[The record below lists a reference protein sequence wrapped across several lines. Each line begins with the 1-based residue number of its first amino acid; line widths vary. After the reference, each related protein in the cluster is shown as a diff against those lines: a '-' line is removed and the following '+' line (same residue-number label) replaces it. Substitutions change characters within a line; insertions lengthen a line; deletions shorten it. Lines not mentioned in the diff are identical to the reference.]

1 MYGGLTMI
9 VSNSTQSSRKSKQT
23 QQSTKPQA
31 KKQISPLRQRMIC
44 DMELAGYTQG
54 THQSYIGAVVKL
66 QDHYTI
72 RPDKLTEK
80 QVQQYIF
87 WLRDEKRVAQGTFQ
101 TNWAGIKF
109 FYYHTLGVD
118 WTLFTRKKVRQ
129 PLRKRLPVPIAW
141 EDGHRLIAALQK
153 PGYQL
158 CCSFMLALGLRIGDV
173 VVLPVD
179 SIDATQMLVRV
190 IGKRNKERV
199 VPLPDTLLVAL
210 RRFWLTHRHPRL
222 LFPNRRGTAPLCQK
236 SLRHAFNQ
244 ARDTLGIPKTIKPHS
259 LRHGFATHLL
269 ENGVDIRIVQMLLGH
284 ASLRSTEIYTHLTKP
299 MCDNL
304 RHQLDRMFADLFTQ
318 GGNHD

>member
-1 MYGGLTMI
+1 MVT
-9 VSNSTQSSRKSKQT
+9 RDSKQST
-23 QQSTKPQA
+23 YTSQKTLKSTKPRA
-31 KKQISPLRQRMIC
+31 KKQVSPLRQRMIS

-54 THQSYIGAVVKL
+54 TQQIYIGAVVKL
-66 QDHYTI
+66 QDHYRI

-80 QVQQYIF
+80 QVQQYLF
-87 WLRDEKRVAQGTFQ
+87 WLRDEKKVAQGTFQ

-118 WTLFTRKKVRQ
+118 WPLVTRKKVRQ

-141 EDGHRLIAALQK
+141 ADGHRLIAALQK

-158 CCSFMLALGLRIGDV
+158 CCSLMLALGLRIGDV
-173 VVLPVD
+173 VVLTVN
-179 SIDATQMLVRV
+179 SIDATQMLVRI

-199 VPLPDTLLVAL
+199 VPLPETLLVAL
-210 RRFWLTHRHPRL
+210 RSFWLTHHHPRL
-222 LFPNRRGTAPLCQK
+222 LFPNRRATAPLCVK
-236 SLRHAFNQ
+236 SLRKAFNQ

-304 RHQLDRMFADLFTQ
+304 RHQLNGMFADLFTE
-318 GGNHD
+318 GGNHE

>member
-1 MYGGLTMI
+1 MI
-9 VSNSTQSSRKSKQT
+9 RSHGEHSSRKSKHTVQG
-23 QQSTKPQA
+23 TKPQA
-31 KKQISPLRQRMIC
+31 KKQVSPLRQRMIG
-44 DMELAGYTQG
+44 DMELAGLTGGTQ
-54 THQSYIGAVVKL
+54 QNYIRAVLML

-87 WLRDEKRVAQGTFQ
+87 WLRDEKKVAKGTFQ
-101 TNWAGIKF
+101 SNWAGIKF

-118 WTLFTRKKVRQ
+118 WPLFTRKKVRP

-141 EDGHRLIAALQK
+141 QDGHRLIGALQR
-153 PGYQL
+153 PDYQL

-173 VVLPVD
+173 VALTVN
-179 SIDATQMLVRV
+179 SIDAPQMLVRV

-199 VPLPDTLLVAL
+199 VPLPQTLLVAL
-210 RRFWLTHRHPRL
+210 RKFWLTHRHPRL
-222 LFPNRRGTAPLCQK
+222 LFPNGRGTAPLCVE
-236 SLRHAFNQ
+236 SLRQAFNQ
-244 ARDTLGIPKTIKPHS
+244 ARDTLGMAKAIKPHS

-269 ENGVDIRIVQMLLGH
+269 EKGVDIRIVQILLGH

-304 RHQLDRMFADLFTQ
+304 RHQLDRMFSDLFTQ
-318 GGNHD
+318 GGNHE

>member
-1 MYGGLTMI
+1 MI
-9 VSNSTQSSRKSKQT
+9 RSNGKQSSRKSNQT
-23 QQSTKPQA
+23 LHSTKPQA
-31 KKQISPLRQRMIC
+31 KKQVSPLRQRMIC
-44 DMELAGYTQG
+44 DMELAGYTPG
-54 THQSYIGAVVKL
+54 TQQSYIGAVVKL
-66 QDHYTI
+66 QNHYHV

-87 WLRDEKRVAQGTFQ
+87 WLRDEKKVAKGTFQ
-101 TNWAGIKF
+101 SNWAGIKF

-118 WTLFTRKKVRQ
+118 WPLVTRKKVRQ
-129 PLRKRLPVPIAW
+129 PLCKRLPVPIAW

-158 CCSFMLALGLRIGDV
+158 CCSLMLALGLRIGDV
-173 VVLPVD
+173 LALTVQ
-179 SIDATQMLVRV
+179 SIKARQMIVRV

-199 VPLPDTLLVAL
+199 LPLSETLLMAL
-210 RRFWLTHRHPRL
+210 RSFWCTHRHPRL
-222 LFPNRRGTAPLCQK
+222 LFPNCRGTAPLCDQ

-244 ARDTLGIPKTIKPHS
+244 ARDSLGISKNIKPHS

-284 ASLRSTEIYTHLTKP
+284 SSLRSTEIYTHLTKP

-304 RHQLDRMFADLFTQ
+304 RHQLDRMFADVFTE
-318 GGNHD
+318 GGSHE

>member
-1 MYGGLTMI
+1 MVTRDGKQLARE
-9 VSNSTQSSRKSKQT
+9 NSMARQSA
-23 QQSTKPQA
+23 KPQTRH
-31 KKQISPLRQRMIC
+31 KVSPLRQRMID
-44 DMELAGYTQG
+44 DMELAGYTPG
-54 THQSYIGAVVKL
+54 TQQTYIGAVVKL
-66 QDHYTI
+66 QDHYHV

-80 QVQQYIF
+80 QVLQYIF
-87 WLRDEKRVAQGTFQ
+87 WLRDQKKVPKGTFQ

-118 WTLFTRKKVRQ
+118 WPLVTRKKVRQ
-129 PLRKRLPVPIAW
+129 PLCKRLPVPIAW

-173 VVLPVD
+173 FALTIN

-199 VPLPDTLLVAL
+199 VPLPQTLLVAL
-210 RRFWLTHRHPRL
+210 RRFWLTHRHRRL
-222 LFPNRRGTAPLCQK
+222 LFPNRRGTAPLCEK

-244 ARDTLGIPKTIKPHS
+244 ARDTLGIPKDIKPHS

-269 ENGVDIRIVQMLLGH
+269 EKGVDIRIVQMLLGH

-304 RHQLDRMFADLFTQ
+304 RHQLDRMFADIFTQ
-318 GGNHD
+318 GGSHE

>member
-1 MYGGLTMI
+1 MS
-9 VSNSTQSSRKSKQT
+9 VSHSTQSSRKCKQT
-23 QQSTKPQA
+23 LQSTKPQA
-31 KKQISPLRQRMIC
+31 KKQISPLRQNMIS
-44 DMELAGYTQG
+44 DMELAGHTQG
-54 THQSYIGAVVKL
+54 TQQIYIGAVVKL
-66 QDHYTI
+66 QDHYGI

-80 QVQQYIF
+80 QVQQYLF

-101 TNWAGIKF
+101 TYWAGIKF

-118 WTLFTRKKVRQ
+118 WPLVTRKKVRQ

-141 EDGHRLIAALQK
+141 EDGHRLIAAVEK
-153 PGYQL
+153 PAYQL

-173 VVLPVD
+173 VVLPVK

-199 VPLPDTLLVAL
+199 VPLPRTLLRAL
-210 RRFWLTHRHPRL
+210 REFWLTHHHPRL
-222 LFPNRRGTAPLCQK
+222 LFPNRRGTGPICVK
-236 SLRHAFNQ
+236 SLRSAFNQ
-244 ARDTLGIPKTIKPHS
+244 ARDSLGIPKTITPHC

-269 ENGVDIRIVQMLLGH
+269 ESGVDIRIVQMLLGH

-304 RHQLDRMFADLFTQ
+304 RHQLDRMFADLFTG

>member
-1 MYGGLTMI
+1 MI
-9 VSNSTQSSRKSKQT
+9 R
-23 QQSTKPQA
+23 
-31 KKQISPLRQRMIC
+31 
-44 DMELAGYTQG
+44 DMELAGYTAG
-54 THQSYIGAVVKL
+54 TQQAYISAVVKL
-66 QDHYTI
+66 QDHYHV
-72 RPDKLTEK
+72 RPDRLSEK

-87 WLRDEKRVAQGTFQ
+87 WLRDEKKVAKGTFQ
-101 TNWAGIKF
+101 SNWAGIKF

-118 WTLFTRKKVRQ
+118 WPLFTRKKVRQ

-141 EDGHRLIAALQK
+141 ADGHRLIAALK
-153 PGYQL
+153 RPDYQL

-173 VVLPVD
+173 VVLTVN

-199 VPLPDTLLVAL
+199 LPLPQTLLVAL
-210 RRFWLTHRHPRL
+210 RRFWLTRRL
-222 LFPNRRGTAPLCQK
+222 LFPNRRATAPLCVQ

-244 ARDTLGIPKTIKPHS
+244 ARDTLGIPKNIKPHS

-269 ENGVDIRIVQMLLGH
+269 ENGVDIRIVQILLGH

-304 RHQLDRMFADLFTQ
+304 RHQLDRMFADLFTE
-318 GGNHD
+318 GGNHE

>member
-1 MYGGLTMI
+1 MT
-9 VSNSTQSSRKSKQT
+9 VRSNSKQSTCQSKQT
-23 QQSTKPQA
+23 LQGTKPQT
-31 KKQISPLRQRMIC
+31 KKQVSPLRQRMIS
-44 DMELAGYTQG
+44 DMELAGYTPG
-54 THQSYIGAVVKL
+54 TQQSYIGAVVKL

-72 RPDKLTEK
+72 RPDKLSEK
-80 QVQQYIF
+80 QVLQYIF
-87 WLRDEKRVAQGTFQ
+87 WLRDEKKVPKGTFQ

-118 WTLFTRKKVRQ
+118 WPLVTRKKVRQ
-129 PLRKRLPVPIAW
+129 PLCKRLPVPIAW
-141 EDGHRLIAALQK
+141 QDGHRLIAALQK

-158 CCSFMLALGLRIGDV
+158 CCSLMLALGLRIGDV
-173 VVLPVD
+173 LALTVH
-179 SIDATQMLVRV
+179 SINARQMIVRV

-199 VPLPDTLLVAL
+199 LPLPETLLMAL
-210 RRFWLTHRHPRL
+210 RRFWCTHRHPRL
-222 LFPNRRGTAPLCQK
+222 LFPNCRGTAPLCDK

-244 ARDTLGIPKTIKPHS
+244 ARDSLGIPMNIKPHS

-304 RHQLDRMFADLFTQ
+304 RIQLNRMFADLFTE
-318 GGNHD
+318 GGSHE

>member
-1 MYGGLTMI
+1 MI
-9 VSNSTQSSRKSKQT
+9 VGNSKQSTCKSKQT
-23 QQSTKPQA
+23 LRNTKPQA
-31 KKQISPLRQRMIC
+31 EKQNSPLRQRMIS
-44 DMELAGYTQG
+44 DMELAGYTPG
-54 THQSYIGAVVKL
+54 TQQSYISAIVKL
-66 QDHYTI
+66 QDHYAI

-80 QVQQYIF
+80 QVQQYIL
-87 WLRDEKRVAQGTFQ
+87 WLRNEKQVPKGTFQ

-118 WTLFTRKKVRQ
+118 WPLFTRKKVRQ

-173 VVLPVD
+173 VALTIN

-199 VPLPDTLLVAL
+199 VPLPETLLAAL

-236 SLRHAFNQ
+236 SLRKAFNE
-244 ARDTLGIPKTIKPHS
+244 ARDTLGIPMNIKPHS

-269 ENGVDIRIVQMLLGH
+269 QNGVDIRIVQMLLGH
-284 ASLRSTEIYTHLTKP
+284 ASLRSTQIYTHLTKP
-299 MCDNL
+299 MCENL
-304 RHQLDRMFADLFTQ
+304 RHQLNRMFADLFTQ
-318 GGNHD
+318 GGSHD